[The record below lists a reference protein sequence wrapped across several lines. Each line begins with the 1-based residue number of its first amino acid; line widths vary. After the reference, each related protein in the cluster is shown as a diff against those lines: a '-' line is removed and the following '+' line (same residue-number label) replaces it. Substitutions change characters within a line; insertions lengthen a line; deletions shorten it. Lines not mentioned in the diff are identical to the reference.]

1 MILRCGEPS
10 HPFSPFFG
18 FPWKPSSAFLN
29 MGPGRCYFSVW
40 LMPVST
46 WQEAAWSFLQG
57 TTTSGPSQGS
67 SSTAPPGRAGILTSW
82 CWFPVFIVRR
92 AFTAPCPNPLW
103 PSLSFAISDATFGAE
118 TLPCFGRAVPQRR
131 HQTFTKYSL
140 PFLHHFAIPY
150 LFIYL
155 FVAIGVMVKPSP
167 SPNLHTARSWG
178 AFF

>member
-29 MGPGRCYFSVW
+29 VGPGRCYFSVW

-57 TTTSGPSQGS
+57 TATSGPSQGS

-131 HQTFTKYSL
+131 HHTFTKYSL
-140 PFLHHFAIPY
+140 PFLHHITIPY

-155 FVAIGVMVKPSP
+155 LLLV
-167 SPNLHTARSWG
+167 
-178 AFF
+178 

>member
-18 FPWKPSSAFLN
+18 FPWKPSSGFLSV
-29 MGPGRCYFSVW
+29 GPGRRYFSVW
-40 LMPVST
+40 LMPFST
-46 WQEAAWSFLQG
+46 WQESVGSFLQG
-57 TTTSGPSQGS
+57 TAT
-67 SSTAPPGRAGILTSW
+67 SSTALPGRAGILTSW
-82 CWFPVFIVRR
+82 CWFPVFTVRG

-103 PSLSFAISDATFGAE
+103 PSLSFAISDASFGAE
-118 TLPCFGRAVPQRR
+118 TLPCFGRAVPQRW

-155 FVAIGVMVKPSP
+155 LLLV
-167 SPNLHTARSWG
+167 
-178 AFF
+178 